1 MARKKEK
8 LKIFFSYLLIA
19 VLGIIIG
26 FDIKS
31 VRDFRN
37 GYNELFIDTSTE
49 ELRQDITLD
58 EIEALENQWK
68 NIVGNGDLD
77 KFNTLNKIKL
87 DIEK

>member
-31 VRDFRN
+31 VQDFRN